1 MVTHKAWKKNLLIK
15 YLCPRDF
22 SRGEMEEIMKNFY
35 KWINKWENNYIEKK
49 LKELDE
55 HPERNKTTSGI
66 LEETLIFLFFAI
78 FFGCVIYFMPSL

>member
-55 HPERNKTTSGI
+55 HPERNKTSSGI
-66 LEETLIFLFFAI
+66 LQETLVFLIFAI